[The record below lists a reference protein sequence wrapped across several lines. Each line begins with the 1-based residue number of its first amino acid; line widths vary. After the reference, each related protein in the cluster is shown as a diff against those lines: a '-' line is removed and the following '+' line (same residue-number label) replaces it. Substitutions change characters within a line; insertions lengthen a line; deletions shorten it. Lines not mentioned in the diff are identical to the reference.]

1 MKLILTLSVLVAAV
15 MAEQDPKQ
23 LDNLLREGNNQFTAR
38 MFSEVVKSN
47 PDKSVVLSA
56 FSVLT
61 PLAQLSL
68 ASEGASHDELLK
80 AIGLPNDNVTKLVFP
95 RLNEELKSV
104 KGVELKTAS
113 KIYVADGSELNPEF
127 SAITKDIFNSEVKNV
142 DFTKSTETAKE
153 INTWVEDQTN
163 NRIKDLVSA
172 DDLSSD
178 TRSVLVNAIY
188 FKGKWDSP
196 FKKESTKDEDFHV
209 SKDKTIKVPMMHVQG
224 DFKYADSDELN
235 AQLLEMPYEGGE
247 ASFIVILPKEVDG
260 IAALV
265 DKLKDPSALESATS
279 KMYTF
284 DVNVSLP
291 KFKIETKT
299 DLKDVLL
306 KMDVKRVFDPQ
317 QAQLSRLLKGEGN
330 LFVSKAIQ
338 KAFIEVNEE
347 GAEAAAANAIFVER
361 RSGFVFF
368 FKQQFRADRPF
379 VFVLKLKKDVIFSG
393 VFGN

>member
-347 GAEAAAANAIFVER
+347 GAEAAAANAVFIVE
-361 RSGFVFF
+361 SLVLYQKAEFTANHSFVFL
-368 FKQQFRADRPF
+368 
-379 VFVLKLKKDVIFSG
+379 LKRGQYILFNG
-393 VFGN
+393 VFNF

>member
-347 GAEAAAANAIFVER
+347 GAEAAAANAFVAVLPSSLLPR
-361 RSGFVFF
+361 PNQ
-368 FKQQFRADRPF
+368 FKADHPF
-379 VFVLKLKKDVIFSG
+379 VFVLKEGENILFNGIYRP
-393 VFGN
+393 

>member
-347 GAEAAAANAIFVER
+347 GAEAAAANAFGIATLSAVIR
-361 RSGFVFF
+361 
-368 FKQQFRADRPF
+368 QQTKFTADRPF
-379 VFVLKLKKDVIFSG
+379 VFFLKEGDNTFFNGIYRS
-393 VFGN
+393 

>member
-347 GAEAAAANAIFVER
+347 GAEAAAAN
-361 RSGFVFF
+361 GFVVYLTSFTQPSE
-368 FKQQFRADRPF
+368 FKANHPF
-379 VFVLKLKKDVIFSG
+379 IFVLKKGDNILFNG
-393 VFGN
+393 VYHP

>member
-347 GAEAAAANAIFVER
+347 GAEAAAANEIIIMFGSALKPRVT
-361 RSGFVFF
+361 
-368 FKQQFRADRPF
+368 FRADHAF
-379 VFVLKLKKDVIFSG
+379 IFILKAQQNILFNGVFVS
-393 VFGN
+393 

>member
-347 GAEAAAANAIFVER
+347 GAEAAAANAFVA
-361 RSGFVFF
+361 VFTSAAITRPSE
-368 FKQQFRADRPF
+368 FKADHPF
-379 VFVLKLKKDVIFSG
+379 VFVLKEGEIILFNG
-393 VFGN
+393 VHRP